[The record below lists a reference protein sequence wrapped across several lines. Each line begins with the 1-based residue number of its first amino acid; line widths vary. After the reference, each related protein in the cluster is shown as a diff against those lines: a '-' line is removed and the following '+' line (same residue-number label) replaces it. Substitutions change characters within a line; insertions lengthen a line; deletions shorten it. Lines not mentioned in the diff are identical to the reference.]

1 MIGLPLPIYPT
12 HCPLPTTHYPL
23 PIFVSLSIII
33 PCLNEA
39 EGIVGTLKALQPL
52 RRRGVEV
59 IVVDGGS
66 SDGTVA
72 QSRPWADQV
81 LTTARGRAA
90 QMNAGAA
97 CAHGEL
103 LLFLH
108 ADCLPP
114 MEADGLI
121 INGLNRERKSW
132 GRFDVRIIGKHP
144 LLRVVEV
151 LMNLRSRLTG
161 IATGDQ
167 GIFVTRSLFE
177 AAGHFPEIALMEDI
191 ALSKRLKRFS
201 APLNLRHAIVTS
213 GRRWEQ
219 HGVLRTILLMWRL
232 RLEYWLGA
240 DPNALALRYA
250 AHKQ

>member
-1 MIGLPLPIYPT
+1 M
-12 HCPLPTTHYPL
+12 
-23 PIFVSLSIII
+23 SLSIII

-39 EGIVGTLKALQPL
+39 QGIVGTLKALQPL

-72 QSRPWADQV
+72 QSGPWADQV
-81 LTTARGRAA
+81 LTAARGRAA

-114 MEADGLI
+114 EEADGLI
-121 INGLNRERKSW
+121 INGLNRARKSW
-132 GRFDVRIIGKHP
+132 GRFDVRIIGTHP
-144 LLRVVEV
+144 LLRVVEAM
-151 LMNLRSRLTG
+151 MNLRSRLTG

-177 AAGHFPEIALMEDI
+177 AAGRFPEIALMEDI
-191 ALSKRLKRFS
+191 ALSKRLKRFG
-201 APLNLRHAIVTS
+201 APLNLPHRITTS

-232 RLEYWLGA
+232 RLAYFLGA
-240 DPNALALRYA
+240 DPARLARIYDRGGRR
-250 AHKQ
+250 